1 MCGGLQWMEA
11 NGGEAL
17 ASDAYSGE
25 SVSTGPMR
33 RHASAASAP
42 TTVPPMEATAPNAQ
56 SAQRSAR

>member
-1 MCGGLQWMEA
+1 MEA

-42 TTVPPMEATAPNAQ
+42 TMVPPTEATAPNAQ